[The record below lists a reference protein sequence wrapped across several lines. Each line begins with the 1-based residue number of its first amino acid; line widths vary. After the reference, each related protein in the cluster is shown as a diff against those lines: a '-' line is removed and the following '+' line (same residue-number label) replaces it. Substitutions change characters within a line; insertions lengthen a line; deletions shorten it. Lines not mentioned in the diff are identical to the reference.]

1 MSIETPQF
9 IDFGK
14 TALWVDTQ
22 VRTHLKAGGHLL
34 DTLPNDD
41 SRNVRHTFAVMKTV
55 AEKKYCHA
63 WSDKDE
69 GNDKILRLGLAV
81 ANYDIDALSKEVMKQ
96 EWFDCD
102 YMGPVGSEASEEI
115 HRFELAAYTAL
126 HLTHKYG
133 LHLIALQYSELYEN

>member
-22 VRTHLKAGGHLL
+22 VRTHLKADGFFF
-34 DTLPNDD
+34 DILPNNN

-55 AEKKYCHA
+55 AEKKYSNA
-63 WSDKDE
+63 WSDRDE

-81 ANYDIDALSKEVMKQ
+81 AEYDIDAMSKEVMKQ
-96 EWFDCD
+96 EWIDCH
-102 YMGPVGSEASEEI
+102 YMSPVGFKAAEEI
-115 HRFELAAYTAL
+115 DRFELAAYSAL

>member
-41 SRNVRHTFAVMKTV
+41 SRNVSHLSVVRRTV
-55 AEKKYCHA
+55 AEKKYINA
-63 WSDKDE
+63 MSDTDE

-81 ANYDIDALSKEVMKQ
+81 AEYDIDELSKEVMKQ
-96 EWFDCD
+96 EWIDCH
-102 YMGPVGSEASEEI
+102 YMSPVGFKAAEEI
-115 HRFELAAYTAL
+115 DRFELAAYSAL